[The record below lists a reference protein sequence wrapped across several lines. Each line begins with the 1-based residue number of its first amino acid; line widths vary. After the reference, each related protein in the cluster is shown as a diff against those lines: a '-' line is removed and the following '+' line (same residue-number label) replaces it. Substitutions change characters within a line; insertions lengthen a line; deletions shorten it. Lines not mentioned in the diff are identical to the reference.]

1 MAEVV
6 PLLRVAVNLAVL
18 PAQVAG
24 ALTEATTGRAFTVIV
39 PDFRAL
45 VQPFELVTVTVKAV
59 LAFNASVVFVFT
71 EVVLVVPPI
80 FQL

>member
-1 MAEVV
+1 MAEVA
-6 PLLRVAVNLAVL
+6 PLPTVAVNLDVP

-24 ALTEATTGRAFTVIV
+24 ALTEATTGRAFTVMV
-39 PDFRAL
+39 PAFASL

-59 LAFNASVVFVFT
+59 LALNDWEVFVFT